1 MSPAAR
7 GRIRVVVVGIVIVAA
22 VLTLPD
28 AGGAGATPGVA
39 VAPAGSITFV
49 STRPACLR
57 PLLGTFDYGS
67 GSGRHKA
74 TETQTQ
80 TSFGWVAADL
90 GYSFTFDRELWFL
103 FGDSHA
109 TKDFPDGNPKFPN
122 TENRFGTSSSS
133 PYDANSYD
141 NDSMGYTTQTAIGCP
156 TLQAVQQPPMGATG
170 PTVAA
175 GAYTNPTL
183 TYQGQSV
190 SLRTD
195 ETPDA
200 GVDVGGQMYVTFTTN
215 NPNTN
220 CDNCH
225 GALGASYTSVMG
237 RLDDPAPHPTNLD
250 FTGLYTLSGPPPGTL
265 SGPGSTSVPSS
276 TKAAA
281 LRSPGVFTHNAIAAA
296 PDGYIYIWGASGG
309 GQNTSKTGCTHG
321 LTQCGRRSA
330 VYLARIPSSLIAT
343 ANDGRPAAIQ
353 YYDGTSFAP
362 AGSAESVA
370 TPLFS
375 DTPHPCVGELG
386 VEYDPAIADWVML
399 YNCSD
404 RAPGH
409 PPGIWMRTAPQPWGP
424 WSEPHTIDTGNGPY
438 APYLVPGW
446 ITGTAATATARAT
459 STFYYTVSSFK
470 PYGVSIMRTTVEYG
484 TPVLPPKP
492 GKPGCTG
499 TKCN

>member
-1 MSPAAR
+1 
-7 GRIRVVVVGIVIVAA
+7 
-22 VLTLPD
+22 
-28 AGGAGATPGVA
+28 
-39 VAPAGSITFV
+39 
-49 STRPACLR
+49 
-57 PLLGTFDYGS
+57 
-67 GSGRHKA
+67 
-74 TETQTQ
+74 
-80 TSFGWVAADL
+80 
-90 GYSFTFDRELWFL
+90 
-103 FGDSHA
+103 
-109 TKDFPDGNPKFPN
+109 
-122 TENRFGTSSSS
+122 
-133 PYDANSYD
+133 
-141 NDSMGYTTQTAIGCP
+141 MGYTTQTAIGCP

-220 CDNCH
+220 CDNCQ

-309 GQNTSKTGCTHG
+309 EQNTSKTGCTHG

-424 WSEPHTIDTGNGPY
+424 WSEPQTIDTGNGPY